1 MPASHAAPR
10 KTSFGKSRY
19 CPNRHLANDRSR
31 SISLQQ
37 RYFLRKRSAGMFAF
51 PNMAIDEIKDDVNL
65 IVRFHFRGTMIA
77 FGKSLSS
84 ACPTPHFS
92 LIMRTIETDCV

>member
-1 MPASHAAPR
+1 MTMPASHAAPR
-10 KTSFGKSRY
+10 KTSFGKSGY

-65 IVRFHFRGTMIA
+65 IVRFHFRSTMI
-77 FGKSLSS
+77 GIIRQSG
-84 ACPTPHFS
+84 
-92 LIMRTIETDCV
+92 